1 MEHHHHSC
9 THCACSNPILKL
21 LKDELFT
28 PKNFEQLP
36 TQRVTEQKE
45 QTEPFM
51 VTGGTIRPMVHGA
64 IDTVEAIGFANG
76 LVVATGS
83 EAEVSAYMQ
92 ANYPGYTSRELD
104 EGNTLL
110 PGLIEPHIHLVPT
123 AMLMGWTDLGAFD
136 GQVLNP
142 GYDIAHVSK
151 IIKTEAS
158 KLANKKPISPKEAT
172 LWFLGANLDPAL
184 MPLLNNNTE
193 LLTIDIDLLDSI
205 STAAPVC
212 IISASMHTLYVNTP
226 ALQLIWDFPDNLHLL
241 QEYHNFDEYKSKT
254 RGQLQEAAGMN
265 PALKTIPPIQKA
277 EFFLKSFVYL
287 KEIFKTANSRGVTFM
302 HDAGMTGGQESILNA
317 YFKVFA
323 PTVRIGAA
331 TVCDTLEDAQ
341 QLGSFAIPGEYTPI
355 YKSHVKVISDGSN
368 QGLTGYQS
376 DPYLCKPANNYGVY
390 NFANKI
396 DEKPKE
402 PPLVFRD
409 LMGHI
414 IKDKKWPVMIHAN
427 GDRAV
432 QFAIEAFK
440 EFIADPFAGVRH
452 RIEHCSLTTQQNLED
467 MKNLGVSP
475 SFLIGHVGYWGFAF
489 QNAIFGEKS
498 QMLDLCKSALQQD
511 MRITLHSDN
520 SVSPL
525 GPLRMM
531 EQSITRIMEADPAA
545 GVLNIAEN
553 ISREQALKAITYDAA
568 WQCYAEQWTGSL
580 KVGNFADFVVLQ
592 QDPLTMKNPFMNMRN
607 IEVIETWVAGL
618 KVYQT
623 VMEEASMA

>member
-1 MEHHHHSC
+1 MEHHHHEC
-9 THCACSNPILKL
+9 THCACSNPVLKL

-28 PKNFEQLP
+28 PENFEQLP
-36 TQRVTEQKE
+36 QQRITERKE

-51 VTGGTIRPMVHGA
+51 VTGGTIRPMVNGA
-64 IDTVEAIGFANG
+64 VDTVEAIGFANG
-76 LVVATGS
+76 VVVATGS
-83 EAEVSAYMQ
+83 EAEVTAFMQ
-92 ANYPGYTSRELD
+92 ANFPGYTTREL
-104 EGNTLL
+104 EKGNTLL

-136 GQVLNP
+136 GQVLKADYNIKSV
-142 GYDIAHVSK
+142 GTIIA
-151 IIKTEAS
+151 
-158 KLANKKPISPKEAT
+158 KEAKRLSNIDKT

-205 STAAPVC
+205 TTDAPVC

-226 ALQLIWDFPDNLHLL
+226 ALTLIWNFPDNLELL
-241 QEYHNFDEYKSKT
+241 KEYHSFNEYKSKT
-254 RGQLQEAAGMN
+254 RGQLQEAAQMN
-265 PALKTIPPIQKA
+265 PALKAIPLIQKA
-277 EFFLKSFVYL
+277 DFFLKSFIYL
-287 KEIFKTANSRGVTFM
+287 KQIFETANSRGVTFM
-302 HDAGMTGGQESILNA
+302 HDAGMTGGQKSILDA
-317 YFKVFA
+317 YLKVFA

-341 QLGSFAIPGEYTPI
+341 NLGTFNIPGEYTDI
-355 YKSHVKVISDGSN
+355 YYSHVKVISDGSN

-390 NFANKI
+390 NFADKY
-396 DEKPKE
+396 DEKPIN
-402 PPLVFRD
+402 PPLYFRD
-409 LMGHI
+409 LMGYI

-432 QFAIEAFK
+432 NFAIEAFK
-440 EFIADPFAGVRH
+440 EFVLDPSAGVRH
-452 RIEHCSLTTQQNLED
+452 RIEHCSLTTQENLED
-467 MKNLGVSP
+467 MKNLQVSP
-475 SFLIGHVGYWGFAF
+475 SFLIGHVGYWGYAF
-489 QNAIFGEKS
+489 KNAIFGEKS
-498 QMLDLCKSALQQD
+498 NMLDLCKSALQQG

-531 EQSITRIMEADPAA
+531 EQSVTRIMEADPAA
-545 GVLNIAEN
+545 GVLNVAEN

-618 KVYQT
+618 KVYST
-623 VMEEASMA
+623 VVEEVSMA